1 MDDYFEKKKQLEK
14 DGYTNIEM
22 IGGGK
27 YLVAYS
33 INEVHLF
40 DLNLNRILL
49 SDKIKIEK
57 VKGKEKTYKI
67 SINSHTTEYT
77 IDE

>member
-27 YLVAYS
+27 YLVAYR
-33 INEVHLF
+33 INEAHLF

-57 VKGKEKTYKI
+57 VKGKENTYKI
-67 SINSHTTEYT
+67 SCSRQLILYE
-77 IDE
+77 EK

>member
-14 DGYTNIEM
+14 DGYTSIQM

-27 YLVAYS
+27 YLVAYR

-57 VKGKEKTYKI
+57 VKGKENTYKI

>member
-1 MDDYFEKKKQLEK
+1 MNDFFEIKKQLEEK
-14 DGYTNIEM
+14 GFSNIEM

-27 YLVAYS
+27 YLVAYR

-40 DLNLNRILL
+40 DMDLNRILL

-57 VKGKEKTYKI
+57 VKGKENTYKI

>member
-27 YLVAYS
+27 YLVA
-33 INEVHLF
+33 
-40 DLNLNRILL
+40 
-49 SDKIKIEK
+49 
-57 VKGKEKTYKI
+57 
-67 SINSHTTEYT
+67 
-77 IDE
+77 

>member
-14 DGYTNIEM
+14 DGYSNIEM

-27 YLVAYS
+27 YLVAYR
-33 INEVHLF
+33 INE
-40 DLNLNRILL
+40 DLNRILL

-57 VKGKEKTYKI
+57 VKGKENTYKI